1 MNIVFYSCSDDP
13 KKVDKAMRTA
23 IASANVINTD
33 DNISLLTPSFIVVS
47 NSEYLRATHV
57 FCAALGNRY
66 YFTGDITLLTG
77 GKMLIPCSIDPL
89 TTFAE
94 GIKRSPCIVTRS
106 AKYEYP
112 TLYIDSQ
119 LPVSP
124 NKVEIEY
131 GKFAGEM
138 FTTTATQSYLL
149 TTIGST
155 SNPNP

>member
-13 KKVDKAMRTA
+13 KKVDKAMGNP

-33 DNISLLTPSFIVVS
+33 DTISLLTPSFIVVS
-47 NSEYLRATHV
+47 NAAYLGATHV
-57 FCAALGNRY
+57 YCAALGNRY

-106 AKYEYP
+106 AKYDYP

-124 NKVEIEY
+124 NKIDLD
-131 GKFAGEM
+131 GGSFGGEQ
-138 FTTTATQSYLL
+138 FDTTATQSYLL